1 MDSKESQHFLEA
13 MKDLNEALLDGL
25 RMAAVVLEN
34 VDDLPEKKRQEVI
47 IQIRGLIVE
56 GQNAFEN
63 ISAFQ

>member
-1 MDSKESQHFLEA
+1 MEPTEIQQYLVA

-34 VDDLPEKKRQEVI
+34 VEELPEQKRQEVI
-47 IQIRGLIVE
+47 MQIRGLIVE

-63 ISAFQ
+63 IAALG

>member
-1 MDSKESQHFLEA
+1 MEPTEIQQYLVA

-34 VDDLPEKKRQEVI
+34 VDDLPENKRQEVI
-47 IQIRGLIVE
+47 MQIRGLIVE